1 MQVGIKLGVGA
12 AAAVLAG
19 SALSLGAVAG
29 ASEPP
34 PNPGQQEESVPAQP
48 QPTQPEEGQG
58 PGAIVVGPEGAA
70 KALERLEKR
79 DPRRA
84 QWCHGRVAVSKLNVR
99 SGPGTNHPVKY
110 VVSSGQSINTDWSR
124 IIRRHGYLWVPLSNN
139 YWVADYKLGDGNG
152 KWYIKYT
159 NC

>member
-1 MQVGIKLGVGA
+1 MQVGRKLGVGA

-34 PNPGQQEESVPAQP
+34 PNPGQDESMPAQP
-48 QPTQPEEGQG
+48 QPTQQEEGQG

-70 KALERLEKR
+70 KALERLQYANAQ
-79 DPRRA
+79 RA
-84 QWCHGRVAVSKLNVR
+84 QWCHGTVQVTKLNVR
-99 SGPGTNHPVKY
+99 SGPGTNYPVQYTVKKNQP
-110 VVSSGQSINTDWSR
+110 VNTDWSR
-124 IIRRHGYLWVPLSNN
+124 IVRRHGYLWVPLSNN
-139 YWVADYKLGDGNG
+139 YWLADYKLGDGNG

>member
-19 SALSLGAVAG
+19 GALGLGAVAG

-34 PNPGQQEESVPAQP
+34 PNPGQEESVPAQP
-48 QPTQPEEGQG
+48 QPVQEEEGQG
-58 PGAIVVGPEGAA
+58 PGAIVVGAEGAA
-70 KALERLEKR
+70 KALERLENR

-84 QWCHGRVAVSKLNVR
+84 QWCHGTVAVQKLNVR
-99 SGPGTNHPVKY
+99 SGPGTNYPVKY
-110 VVSSGQSINTDWSR
+110 TIGHGKHVNTDWSR

-139 YWVADYKLGDGNG
+139 YWLADYKLGNGNG

>member
-1 MQVGIKLGVGA
+1 MQVGIKVGVGA

-19 SALSLGAVAG
+19 SALGLGAVAG

-34 PNPGQQEESVPAQP
+34 PNPGQEESVPAQP
-48 QPTQPEEGQG
+48 QPTQEEGQG

-70 KALERLEKR
+70 KALGRLQLR
-79 DPRRA
+79 NPQRA
-84 QWCHGRVAVSKLNVR
+84 QWCHGTVVVSKLNVR
-99 SGPGTNHPVKY
+99 TGPGTNYPVKY
-110 VVSSGQSINTDWSR
+110 TIGRGQHVNTDWSR

-139 YWVADYKLGDGNG
+139 YWLADYKLGDGNG